1 MPLYRRTTGPW
12 WVPSTRARLI
22 LESLQ
27 TYGASLCL
35 LVRLSQTWTSGIP
48 MALPKSGERQSTRR
62 SNNAYLSRFSPGSPS
77 GGLTVVRAAVLVCVR
92 INSCPTASCQGDRC
106 PSFSG
111 LPAIA
116 RPMTPLRQSGNGAR
130 LTARLHAKE
139 TTSMTIDVATAIS
152 RILKQEGVGWVSTF
166 PVCRVNNALGREGV
180 PMLMMRDD
188 RYAVAVADA
197 FSRITAGSRI
207 GVCTFQGGVNAAGMQ
222 YAYAG
227 MAQAYEDG
235 SPVLCITDGVP
246 AGASGNSQYDVASAM
261 KTVSKWF
268 GYLDKPER
276 TPEIMRRAFTMLRS
290 GRPGPVILAIP
301 NATATYDETADPY
314 RPVKGWKSAPDPADV
329 RAAVDQLLGAR
340 NPLIYAGEGVIYAGA
355 SEDLKALAELVN
367 VPVITT
373 LKAKGAFP
381 ENHRLFVGVR
391 GDQVARYL
399 NKSDL
404 ILAVGSSLS
413 PGRFSHAIPD
423 AAKKTIIHCNV
434 DELHINKMYPTAHAV
449 IGDARLTLQALRQE
463 VSDRTSGA
471 GRTAGDVAA
480 EVRAARD
487 EALARYRQVM
497 NSDETP
503 INPYRVYGDLMQ
515 VLDLH
520 NSFVTHESGNTR
532 DQLSTVFDTLIPRGF
547 LGWGNVSTL
556 GFSLAAAIAAKKA
569 FPGRA
574 TVAVTGEAGLGY
586 MLGNLEVLLREKL
599 GITVVHISNG
609 GFAGYGPGFWGPGHD
624 PFTHRVLGP
633 DEVDMSKVIGALG
646 FHTERVSEPAEIIP
660 ALRRALDVNTS
671 GRPAYIEFFCC
682 QYPVYGG
689 WVGRGSETM
698 PKL

>member
-1 MPLYRRTTGPW
+1 
-12 WVPSTRARLI
+12 
-22 LESLQ
+22 
-27 TYGASLCL
+27 
-35 LVRLSQTWTSGIP
+35 
-48 MALPKSGERQSTRR
+48 
-62 SNNAYLSRFSPGSPS
+62 
-77 GGLTVVRAAVLVCVR
+77 
-92 INSCPTASCQGDRC
+92 
-106 PSFSG
+106 
-111 LPAIA
+111 
-116 RPMTPLRQSGNGAR
+116 
-130 LTARLHAKE
+130 
-139 TTSMTIDVATAIS
+139 MTIDVATSIA
-152 RILKQEGVGWVSTF
+152 RILKQENVDWVSTF

-180 PMLMMRDD
+180 RMLMMRDD

-197 FSRITAGSRI
+197 FSRITGGSRI

-227 MAQAYEDG
+227 LAQAYEDG

-246 AGASGNSQYDVASAM
+246 AGASENSQYDVASAM

-276 TPEIMRRAFTMLRS
+276 TPEFMRRAFTMLRS
-290 GRPGPVILAIP
+290 GRPGPVVLAIP

-314 RPVKGWKSAPDPADV
+314 LPVKGWKSAPDPADV

-340 NPLIYAGEGVIYAGA
+340 DPLIYAGEGVIYAGA
-355 SEDLKALAELVN
+355 SDELRALAELMN

-381 ENHRLFVGVR
+381 EDHPLFVGVR
-391 GDQVARYL
+391 GDQVAHYL
-399 NKSDL
+399 NKSDV

-423 AAKKTIIHCNV
+423 AAKKTIILCNV
-434 DELHINKMYPTAHAV
+434 DELHINKMVPTAHAV
-449 IGDARLTLQALRQE
+449 IGDARFTLQALRQE
-463 VSDRTSGA
+463 VFGRTSGA
-471 GRTAGDVAA
+471 GRAAGKVAA
-480 EVRAARD
+480 DVRAARD
-487 EALARYRQVM
+487 QALARYRQVM
-497 NSDETP
+497 NSDEKP

-515 VLDLH
+515 VLDLR

-574 TVAVTGEAGLGY
+574 SVAVTGEAGLGY

-599 GITVVHISNG
+599 GVTVVHISNG
-609 GFAGYGPGFWGPGHD
+609 GFAGYGPGFWGAGHD
-624 PFTHRVLGP
+624 PFTHQVQGP

-646 FHTERVSEPAEIIP
+646 FYTERVSEPAEVIP
-660 ALRRALDVNTS
+660 ALRRALEVNQS
-671 GRPAYIEFFCC
+671 GHPAYIEFICS
-682 QYPVYGG
+682 QYPVYGQ
-689 WVGRGSETM
+689 WVGRSAE
-698 PKL
+698 